1 VVQPKTFE
9 NVLARDVSFET
20 YMEYFAADFT
30 EWVDGV
36 VIKMSPVTE
45 EHDALTQFFIELIRW
60 YLSETGE
67 GLLRVAPF
75 VMRLRPGQPGREPD
89 LHLILKERVS
99 IVQRTMTDG
108 PADIVI
114 EIVSPESIERDTEA
128 KYREYEAGGVREY
141 WLVDPIKREATF
153 YSLRDGVYQPIELA
167 DGVFRST
174 VLPRFRLNPLL
185 LWQNPLPTGRQIAAL
200 VDDML
205 KGEQDG

>member
-1 VVQPKTFE
+1 VVQPKTLE

-20 YMEYFAADFT
+20 YMKYFAADFA

-45 EHDALTQFFIELIRW
+45 EHDAIDGFLYRLLTQ
-60 YLSETGE
+60 YLDETGE
-67 GLLRVAPF
+67 ALIRRQPF
-75 VMRLRPGQPGREPD
+75 VMKATPTSPAREPD
-89 LHLILKERVS
+89 LHLIRKERAG

-128 KYREYEAGGVREY
+128 KYREYESGGVREY
-141 WLVDPIKREATF
+141 WLIDPIRREAKF
-153 YSLRDGVYQPIELA
+153 YSLRDGVYQPIDVSA
-167 DGVFRST
+167 GIFRSS
-174 VLPRFRLNPLL
+174 VLPHFRMKAAL
-185 LWQNPLPTGRQIAAL
+185 LWQNPLPNGRQIAVL

-205 KGEQDG
+205 KDK

>member
-1 VVQPKTFE
+1 MVQPKTLE

-20 YMEYFAADFT
+20 YMRYFAADFA

-45 EHDALTQFFIELIRW
+45 EHDAIDGFLYRLLTQ
-60 YLSETGE
+60 YLDETGE
-67 GLLRVAPF
+67 ALIRRQPF
-75 VMRLRPGQPGREPD
+75 VMKVSPTSPAREPD
-89 LHLILKERVS
+89 LQIVLQERAS
-99 IVQRTMTDG
+99 IIQRTMVTG

-114 EIVSPESIERDTEA
+114 EIVSPESIERDTEENN
-128 KYREYEAGGVREY
+128 REYQTGGVREY
-141 WLVDPIKREATF
+141 WLIDPIRHEAKF
-153 YSLRDGVYQPIELA
+153 FSLREGIYQQIDLPDGM
-167 DGVFRST
+167 FRSI
-174 VLPRFRLNPLL
+174 VLPRFRLNTAL